1 MMFLFPGTLHEAL
14 PDSHSCYEEPGRCQ
28 NVQNDDKMRDTSLS
42 PCSHSPCQAGGTCE
56 SHDGTFTCHCPRDRA
71 GQFCQTV
78 LVTGES
84 EVSGFTGQSRVSVL
98 RPDHKTPGPRYSVS
112 FRFKPV
118 SGEGVLLH
126 SGHTI
131 IALHNGHLQFSHG
144 DDVSSGLV
152 LQSSQPVTLNSW
164 HHLNIQTYHN
174 DVLLVLEDTER
185 LMGRY
190 EEGKLKTL
198 AETVHLGS
206 LGGEEGVSLPG
217 YTGCLSELVIAG
229 ASVSL
234 EQDVME
240 KRDVVQC
247 GEVTAS
253 LMVSDQAGT
262 EEVIVLDEDREVRVM
277 NRVTRKNLLE
287 KKSELSFSLLTED
300 TEGRILRL
308 GSEKSDM
315 MSVGLT
321 GGKLSV
327 SLRLGS
333 HTAENVSEMTVSR
346 AGWVSVR
353 LERSGGQVLVRL
365 NRDQDIFSLNTGHG
379 RVLRSDGY
387 ITLGGHLAGQLKNI
401 KIKEK
406 SVTSSDLRLL

>member
-1 MMFLFPGTLHEAL
+1 MCCSPERSGKYCEREAAAAA
-14 PDSHSCYEEPGRCQ
+14 EA
-28 NVQNDDKMRDTSLS
+28 V
-42 PCSHSPCQAGGTCE
+42 AGF
-56 SHDGTFTCHCPRDRA
+56 S
-71 GQFCQTV
+71 
-78 LVTGES
+78 
-84 EVSGFTGQSRVSVL
+84 GQSRALVRAQLPRAAAPAHKVSL
-98 RPDHKTPGPRYSVS
+98 RL
-112 FRFKPV
+112 KPL
-118 SGEGVLLH
+118 SGEGVVLH
-126 SGHTI
+126 SGDTI
-131 IALHNGHLQFSHG
+131 VALHNGHLQFSHG

-387 ITLGGHLAGQLKNI
+387 ITLGGHLAGQMKNI

-406 SVTSSDLRLL
+406 SVSSSDLRLL